1 MINPVCLQASTS
13 VPSTRPRP
21 VGSKSSTPS
30 RRRPSSPDQNADS
43 SEETDPALQLT
54 PSTSSDP
61 SEETS
66 TTTLPITPLRKRPV
80 NGLAVSGSGSTP
92 ASPMERMKNLE
103 IERLKGESD
112 EKDGE
117 ISRLEKLVGDGNKV
131 IAGYVQRASW
141 LTFRFILILVTIVAL
156 ALTITLT
163 SFNRYLLSRKRST
176 RFTR

>member
-1 MINPVCLQASTS
+1 
-13 VPSTRPRP
+13 
-21 VGSKSSTPS
+21 
-30 RRRPSSPDQNADS
+30 
-43 SEETDPALQLT
+43 
-54 PSTSSDP
+54 
-61 SEETS
+61 
-66 TTTLPITPLRKRPV
+66 
-80 NGLAVSGSGSTP
+80 
-92 ASPMERMKNLE
+92 MKNLE